1 MFFSILGHGGAD
13 CSQFCAENFE
23 RFLLHRL
30 KVTRLKNDENGAI
43 LTADKDNLEGILR
56 QTLLDLDA
64 AFCRHW
70 RTKTLPA
77 PGSTATVAL
86 IRGGYELV
94 TGHIGR
100 HLDLQFRLNLLHYEI
115 ASIHVQIKSIPIMIL
130 TNEAF

>member
-1 MFFSILGHGGAD
+1 M
-13 CSQFCAENFE
+13 
-23 RFLLHRL
+23 
-30 KVTRLKNDENGAI
+30 
-43 LTADKDNLEGILR
+43 EGILR

-100 HLDLQFRLNLLHYEI
+100 HLALQFRLNLLHYEI
-115 ASIHVQIKSIPIMIL
+115 ACIHGQIKSIFIMIL
-130 TNEAF
+130 TNEALQCTEIILDKILLVICSDE